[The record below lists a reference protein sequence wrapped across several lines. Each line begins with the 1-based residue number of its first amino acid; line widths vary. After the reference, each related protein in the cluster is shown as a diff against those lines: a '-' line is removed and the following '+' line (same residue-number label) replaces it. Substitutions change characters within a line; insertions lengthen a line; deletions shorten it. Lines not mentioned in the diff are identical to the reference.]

1 MVDVRAR
8 SGRDPGTGALF
19 FFSGR
24 SGYDDFPG
32 FLHERLYFI
41 FIYLHIHDASCF
53 CTEHSGRQLWH
64 ALRWEYRR
72 QTDARQQHQQCRE
85 RDTTSWLQC
94 CATCCIAHSCFHR
107 TLGFVVEGRAWTCE
121 LRPLLT
127 TTILLLIL
135 YTTTTAV
142 CSGLMCVKGAIGTT
156 VHFCRCAVLLL

>member
-94 CATCCIAHSCFHR
+94 CATCCIAHSCFYR
-107 TLGFVVEGRAWTCE
+107 TLGSAIEDRARTCE
-121 LRPLLT
+121 LLLVVLTINT
-127 TTILLLIL
+127 TN
-135 YTTTTAV
+135 TTLSALV
-142 CSGLMCVKGAIGTT
+142 GCV
-156 VHFCRCAVLLL
+156 